1 MRQTIA
7 AALLFGAGALA
18 GSGAARPVAGQP
30 KGARPAPAR
39 PPVNLPTPKPPAR
52 PTPTPAPGARP
63 APRPSVPTPSRPPQ
77 PAPRPA
83 PALPTPQV
91 PRPPIGQKPNLPRP
105 GGGSALPPVSRPT
118 VPKPVTPALPARPA
132 PVTPQPAPRPTP
144 LPGGLGGLTKPG
156 DRPKPPA
163 LTLPGGNSNNRPGV
177 LPGKPDLPVTRP
189 GITPPGTRPSVPLP
203 GTKPALPPI
212 GIRPELPSRPE
223 RPSISWPSKPDVR
236 PAPPGVLPKLP
247 KLPEGKLPALPERPP
262 GITWPG
268 RPPVG
273 KPAPGWPDRPNV
285 INRPGVNTDG
295 SFNTVINNTTNNT
308 VINQIAR
315 NNYYGGN
322 NVFVNNS
329 RIGSA
334 IYDYHGAWYHNYS
347 YWQRSYHPWYH
358 GCWHGSTF
366 RSAWGVGPVGIG
378 IWGWGPNGTAFVFGY
393 HRYVNPFFVAPPA
406 VVVPVALNY
415 SQPIVSVVQAL
426 PESGTEPPPVPEPA
440 SRAFDAAL
448 VAFKEGKYRA
458 ALDKSEQALT
468 DFPNDPAAHQF
479 RALCLFALGEYQRA
493 SAAVH
498 AVLASGP
505 GWDWTTVSGL
515 YPDTDTYVTQL
526 LALEKAAAAKPDDPA
541 LWFLLAY
548 HYTTAGHEEPARAAL
563 ARARALLPAD
573 PVVAQLARA
582 AGAPEEKAE
591 PKEPPPKPPADIK
604 LDITGDWTAPRPDGG
619 SIGLSVRADGTF
631 TWAVTDKGGK
641 KESFGGTFSLEDNVM
656 ILERSAGGA
665 LMGRVTALAENR
677 FQFKVLGGGDSDPG
691 LTFAK

>member
-18 GSGAARPVAGQP
+18 GVAL
-30 KGARPAPAR
+30 AR
-39 PPVNLPTPKPPAR
+39 PPVNLPTPKVPAR
-52 PTPTPAPGARP
+52 PTPTPAPVARP
-63 APRPSVPTPSRPPQ
+63 APRPSIPTPSRPAQ

-83 PALPTPQV
+83 PALPTLPTPQL
-91 PRPPIGQKPNLPRP
+91 PRPPVGQKPNLPLP
-105 GGGSALPPVSRPT
+105 GGGNALPPVSRPT
-118 VPKPVTPALPARPA
+118 VPKPVTPSLPARPA
-132 PVTPQPAPRPTP
+132 PQPAPRPTP

-156 DRPKPPA
+156 DRPNLPA
-163 LTLPGGNSNNRPGV
+163 IPLPGGNANNRPSV
-177 LPGKPDLPVTRP
+177 LPGKPDLPITRP
-189 GITPPGTRPSVPLP
+189 GITLPGTRPSVPLP

-212 GIRPELPSRPE
+212 GIRPELPSKPE
-223 RPSISWPSKPDVR
+223 RPSISWPSKPDVK
-236 PAPPGVLPKLP
+236 PAPLPGVLP
-247 KLPEGKLPALPERPP
+247 KLPALPERPP
-262 GITWPG
+262 GIAWPN
-268 RPPVG
+268 RPPIG
-273 KPAPGWPDRPNV
+273 KPAPTLPDRPNV
-285 INRPGVNTDG
+285 INRPGINLDG
-295 SFNTVINNTTNNT
+295 SFNTIINNTTNNT
-308 VINQIAR
+308 VINQITQ
-315 NNYYGGN
+315 NNYHGGN
-322 NVFVNNS
+322 KVFANNS

-358 GCWHGSTF
+358 GCWHGATF
-366 RSAWGVGPVGIG
+366 PSAWGLGPVGIG
-378 IWGWGPNGTAFVFGY
+378 IWAWGLNGTAFVFGY

-406 VVVPVALNY
+406 VVVPAALNY

-426 PESGTEPPPVPEPA
+426 PESGTEPPPVPETA

-448 VAFKEGKYRA
+448 AAFKEGKYRA
-458 ALDKSEQALT
+458 ALDKSEQALK

-515 YPDTDTYVTQL
+515 YPDTDTYVNQL
-526 LALEKAAAAKPDDPA
+526 LALEKATAAKPDDPA

-548 HYTTAGHEEPARAAL
+548 HYTTAGHEEPARDAL
-563 ARARALLPAD
+563 ARARKLLPAD

-582 AGAPEEKAE
+582 AGAPEEKVE
-591 PKEPPPKPPADIK
+591 PKDPPPKPADIK
-604 LDITGDWTAPRPDGG
+604 LDVTGDWTAPRPDGG
-619 SIGLSVRADGTF
+619 SIGLSAKADGTF
-631 TWAVTDKGGK
+631 TWSVTEKGGK

-665 LMGRVTALAENR
+665 LMGRVTALAANK